1 MNSPRKPLPRV
12 SAKHYAAAATQ
23 KEEPQEAAKVRF
35 RLKGAADGPIYQ
47 GQNIH
52 TPCAT
57 CGGGANKVTI
67 TS

>member
-1 MNSPRKPLPRV
+1 MIPPRKPLPRV
-12 SAKHYAAAATQ
+12 SAKHYAAAAQ
-23 KEEPQEAAKVRF
+23 PEDPQAAKVRF